1 MSGFVG
7 LNTSDVPRGSGVIT
21 QVVWG
26 HLDRVVLID
35 PQGREQATKDHIPYR
50 ALRCPPE
57 RRVMRARCQPMR
69 DRLNPFAVFLLTA
82 RSPWLAGRS
91 QAQHMPEP
99 AILFGSHPW
108 PPTPRTSVPDRWQ
121 PEASIRRAS

>member
-1 MSGFVG
+1 MHSRAPRLAIQECDSMSGFVG

-21 QVVWG
+21 QVIWG

-35 PQGREQATKDHIPYR
+35 PQGREQAAKVHSYR

-57 RRVMRARCQPMR
+57 RHVMRARCQPMR

-82 RSPWLAGRS
+82 RSPWLTGRS

-99 AILFGSHPW
+99 AILLGSH
-108 PPTPRTSVPDRWQ
+108 
-121 PEASIRRAS
+121 

>member
-7 LNTSDVPRGSGVIT
+7 LNTSDIPRGSGVIT

-26 HLDRVVLID
+26 APGPRRFHR
-35 PQGREQATKDHIPYR
+35 PPRARAGHKGPYPYR

-57 RRVMRARCQPMR
+57 RRVMRARYQPMR
-69 DRLNPFAVFLLTA
+69 DRLNPCAVFLLTA

-99 AILFGSHPW
+99 AILLGSHPW

>member
-7 LNTSDVPRGSGVIT
+7 LNTSGVPRGSVIIT

-35 PQGREQATKDHIPYR
+35 PKGRDQAAKVHSYR

-57 RRVMRARCQPMR
+57 RHVIRARCQPMR
-69 DRLNPFAVFLLTA
+69 DRIDHFAVFLLTA
-82 RSPWLAGRS
+82 RPPWPVRRS
-91 QAQHMPEP
+91 QAQHMPGP
-99 AILFGSHPW
+99 ALLLGSHPW
-108 PPTPRTSVPDRWQ
+108 PPTPRTSVPDRGQ

>member
-35 PQGREQATKDHIPYR
+35 PQGREQATKYHTRIGHSVAR
-50 ALRCPPE
+50 LSAA
-57 RRVMRARCQPMR
+57 MRARCQPMR
-69 DRLNPFAVFLLTA
+69 DGLNPFAVFLLTA
-82 RSPWLAGRS
+82 RSSWLAGRS

-99 AILFGSHPW
+99 AILLGSHPW

>member
-7 LNTSDVPRGSGVIT
+7 LNTSSVPDGSAAIT
-21 QVVWG
+21 QVVLG
-26 HLDRVVLID
+26 DLGRAFLID
-35 PQGREQATKDHIPYR
+35 TQAREQAAKVHPYR

-57 RRVMRARCQPMR
+57 RRVIRARSQPVR
-69 DRLNPFAVFLLTA
+69 GRFGAFATLLHTA
-82 RSPWLAGRS
+82 RPSWLVGRS
-91 QAQHMPEP
+91 QAQHMPGP
-99 AILFGSHPW
+99 AILWGSHPW